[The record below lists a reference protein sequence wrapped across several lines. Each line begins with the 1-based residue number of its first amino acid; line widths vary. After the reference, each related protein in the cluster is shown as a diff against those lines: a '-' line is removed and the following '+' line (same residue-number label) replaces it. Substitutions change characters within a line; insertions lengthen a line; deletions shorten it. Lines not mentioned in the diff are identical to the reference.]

1 MKRGRQ
7 PSVELL
13 ETRTLSTLVFVF
25 NGNAYAKATPNQL
38 TQATAALLNSHGNR
52 AIQLTMPAMNGPAA
66 FYQVGNTIRSISK
79 GQPIGLMGF
88 SAGGTLALRLA
99 GLSGLNVK
107 AVAAFYGPPD
117 LSDWLQYHHGDRD
130 YRFVTSHVQLNPA
143 IIRLLSGPSATNAY
157 LIDAF
162 GLRDHNVVAAPST
175 ASFNRDFPGGHV
187 YYYPGGHGVLPTAD
201 PAAFNDFLS
210 HL

>member
-25 NGNAYAKATPNQL
+25 NGNGYAEATPNQL
-38 TQATAALLNSHGNR
+38 TQTTAGLLNGHGDR
-52 AIQLTMPAMNGPAA
+52 AIQLTMPAMNGAAA
-66 FYQVGNTIRSISK
+66 FYRVGNEVRSLSK
-79 GQPIGLMGF
+79 GQPIGLVGF

-99 GLSGLNVK
+99 GLPGLDVK

-117 LSDWLQYHHGDRD
+117 LSDWLKYHHGDRD
-130 YRFVTSHVQLNPA
+130 YRFVTSHVQLDMA
-143 IIRLLSGPSATNAY
+143 IIRLLSGPSTTSAY

-162 GLRDHNVVAAPST
+162 GLRDHNVAAAPST

-187 YYYPGGHGVLPTAD
+187 YYYPGPHGVLPTAD